1 MVYYPMVCGAAALS
15 DCQFF
20 PALRSPFLWIPVGRT
35 LLSWYKIRLLSSR
48 TGINSGF
55 HILSYLINMMLA
67 TQLKLLKEKR
77 KLTTQQLSDLS
88 GVPVGTIN
96 RILSGQT
103 DNPSFQTVC
112 DLVMA
117 MDGSLDELVGI
128 QAETPPA
135 EKKAQASQEILRLYE
150 EMIATKN
157 AWLLRLFVCLCVV
170 TFAFLFVVI
179 FDLMNPSI
187 GFFRG

>member
-1 MVYYPMVCGAAALS
+1 
-15 DCQFF
+15 
-20 PALRSPFLWIPVGRT
+20 
-35 LLSWYKIRLLSSR
+35 
-48 TGINSGF
+48 
-55 HILSYLINMMLA
+55 MMLA

-128 QAETPPA
+128 QTETPPA

-150 EMIATKN
+150 EMISTKN

-170 TFAFLFVVI
+170 I

>member
-1 MVYYPMVCGAAALS
+1 MLS
-15 DCQFF
+15 
-20 PALRSPFLWIPVGRT
+20 
-35 LLSWYKIRLLSSR
+35 
-48 TGINSGF
+48 
-55 HILSYLINMMLA
+55 

-77 KLTTQQLSDLS
+77 KLTNQQLSDLS

-112 DLVMA
+112 DMVMA

-128 QAETPPA
+128 QQEIPQA
-135 EKKAQASQEILRLYE
+135 EKKARASQEILSLYE
-150 EMIATKN
+150 AMIESKN
-157 AWLLRLFVCLCVV
+157 KWLHRLFVCCCVLTLV
-170 TFAFLFVVI
+170 LILLVI
-179 FDLMNPSI
+179 FDLMNPSV